1 MAARGG
7 TPRDARAL
15 TSRYGRWAAALAV
28 GVGAGYLCSRIG
40 TPIPWMLG
48 PLFALAIVRICGV
61 DIVAPPPSRYLGQ
74 WIIGTSLGLYFT
86 PYVLRE
92 VAGLWWLLV
101 AGALFAIALGYVS
114 GVALARMAGFDRTTG
129 IFASVPGGATEM
141 AILGERFGG
150 RMDRIAAAQSMRI
163 LIVVGIVP
171 AAITALGA
179 HGTDVYIQGA
189 KVFDAAG
196 FALLMALTLAGSV
209 ACYRLRVPNGF
220 VIGALAVAIPL
231 TGMSIDLSLM
241 PTPMS
246 NVGQLL
252 LGCALGSRFQD
263 DFLHGAHRFV
273 TAVVAT
279 VLLSI
284 VLSALFGAGMAWLA
298 GQQPPTL
305 VLGTAPGGMA
315 EMCVTAKVL
324 QLGVPLV
331 TAFHVTRLVVLLL
344 ATPVIFP
351 RARKWYRARRRMS
364 GASTR
369 SRS

>member
-1 MAARGG
+1 M
-7 TPRDARAL
+7 TPRYR
-15 TSRYGRWAAALAV
+15 RWALALAI
-28 GVGAGYLCSRIG
+28 GVGAGYVCSRIG

-48 PLFALAIVRICGV
+48 PLFALAILRIAGV
-61 DIVAPPPSRYLGQ
+61 DVAAPPPSRYIGQ

-92 VAGLWWLLV
+92 VAGLWWLLM
-101 AGALFAIALGYVS
+101 AGALFAIALGYIS

-129 IFASVPGGATEM
+129 IFASVPGGASEM
-141 AILGERFGG
+141 SILGERFGG

-171 AAITALGA
+171 AAITAFGV
-179 HGTDVYIQGA
+179 HGSDVYAQGA
-189 KVFDAAG
+189 KTFDLAG
-196 FALLMALTLAGSV
+196 FALLMACTLAGSV
-209 ACYRLRVPNGF
+209 VFYRLRVPNGF
-220 VIGALAVAIPL
+220 VIGALAVSIPL

-241 PTPMS
+241 PAPIS
-246 NVGQLL
+246 NAGQCL

-263 DFLHGAHRFV
+263 DFLKGAHRFV
-273 TAVVAT
+273 TAVVVT
-279 VLLSI
+279 VVLSI
-284 VLSALFGAGMAWLA
+284 VLSALFGMGMAWAA
-298 GQQPPTL
+298 GQPAATL
-305 VLGTAPGGMA
+305 LLGTAPGGMA

-351 RARKWYRARRRMS
+351 RARAWYRARHRR
-364 GASTR
+364 R
-369 SRS
+369 RRPSRGDA

>member
-1 MAARGG
+1 M
-7 TPRDARAL
+7 TPRYR
-15 TSRYGRWAAALAV
+15 RWALALAI
-28 GVGAGYLCSRIG
+28 GVGAGYVCSRIG

-48 PLFALAIVRICGV
+48 PLFALALLRIAGV
-61 DIVAPPPSRYLGQ
+61 DVAAPPPSRYIGQ

-92 VAGLWWLLV
+92 VAGLWWLLM
-101 AGALFAIALGYVS
+101 AGALFAIALGYIS

-141 AILGERFGG
+141 SILGERFGG

-179 HGTDVYIQGA
+179 HGTDAYVQGA
-189 KVFDAAG
+189 KTFDAGG
-196 FALLMALTLAGSV
+196 FALLMALTLAGGAV
-209 ACYRLRVPNGF
+209 CYRLRVPNGF
-220 VIGALAVAIPL
+220 VIGALGVSIPL

-246 NVGQLL
+246 NAGQCL

-263 DFLHGAHRFV
+263 DFLRGAHRFV
-273 TAVVAT
+273 TAVVLT

-284 VLSALFGAGMAWLA
+284 LLSALFGVGMAWIA
-298 GQQPPTL
+298 GQQPATL
-305 VLGTAPGGMA
+305 VLGAAPGGMA
-315 EMCVTAKVL
+315 EMCITAKVL
-324 QLGVPLV
+324 QLSVPLV
-331 TAFHVTRLVVLLL
+331 TAFHDTRLVVLLL

-351 RARKWYRARRRMS
+351 RARQWYRARRRS
-364 GASTR
+364 AKESSPPR
-369 SRS
+369 S

>member
-1 MAARGG
+1 M
-7 TPRDARAL
+7 
-15 TSRYGRWAAALAV
+15 TSRYVRWAAALAI
-28 GVGAGYLCSRIG
+28 GAGAGYVCARLR

-48 PLFALAIVRICGV
+48 PLFTLAIVRICGV
-61 DIVAPPPSRYLGQ
+61 DVVAPPPSRYVGQ

-86 PYVLRE
+86 PYVLHE
-92 VAGLWWLLV
+92 IAGLWWLLV

-114 GVALARMAGFDRTTG
+114 GIALARMAGFDRTTG

-141 AILGERFGG
+141 SILGDRFGG

-179 HGTDVYIQGA
+179 HGTDAYVQGA
-189 KVFDAAG
+189 KTFDAGG
-196 FALLMALTLAGSV
+196 FALLMALTLAGGAV
-209 ACYRLRVPNGF
+209 CYRLRVPNGF
-220 VIGALAVAIPL
+220 VIGALGVSIPL

-252 LGCALGSRFQD
+252 LGCALGSRLQD

-273 TAVVAT
+273 TSVVLT

-284 VLSALFGAGMAWLA
+284 VLSALFGAAMAWAA
-298 GQQPPTL
+298 GQQAATL

-315 EMCVTAKVL
+315 EMCVTARVL

-351 RARKWYRARRRMS
+351 HARKWYRARRRS
-364 GASTR
+364 PDAPARPPS
-369 SRS
+369 

>member
-1 MAARGG
+1 M
-7 TPRDARAL
+7 
-15 TSRYGRWAAALAV
+15 TSRYGRWAGALVV
-28 GVGAGYLCSRIG
+28 GVGAGYLCARLG

-48 PLFALAIVRICGV
+48 PLFALAILRIAGV
-61 DIVAPPPSRYLGQ
+61 DVMAPPPSRYIGQ

-101 AGALFAIALGYVS
+101 AGALFAIALGYIS
-114 GVALARMAGFDRTTG
+114 GIALARMAGFDRTTG
-129 IFASVPGGATEM
+129 IFASVPGGASEM
-141 AILGERFGG
+141 SILGERFGG

-171 AAITALGA
+171 AAITALDV
-179 HGTDVYIQGA
+179 HGSDVYAQGA
-189 KVFDAAG
+189 KAFAAAG
-196 FALLMALTLAGSV
+196 FALLMTATLVGGLV
-209 ACYRLRVPNGF
+209 CHRLRVPNAF

-241 PTPMS
+241 PTPVS
-246 NVGQLL
+246 NAGQCL

-273 TAVVAT
+273 TAVVIT
-279 VLLSI
+279 VILSI
-284 VLSALFGAGMAWLA
+284 VLSALFGVGMAWAA
-298 GQQPPTL
+298 GQQSATL

-351 RARKWYRARRRMS
+351 RAREWYRTRRRS
-364 GASTR
+364 AR
-369 SRS
+369 SARSPGPPP